1 MDGIFCANFY
11 ESRDDLPACR
21 KTWHAECYECLGQ
34 GKFPVRTTTDEEGN
48 RWFRQ
53 DAREER
59 INKGVRGA
67 HASIPFQCKDC
78 WFPNIEGRPH
88 VSGLD
93 DAYTVCICRANL
105 DAMCGRAVLTI
116 EGHAAAVKRAVRNS
130 RATRKTPTIPPR
142 GPMPLTDNSMA
153 IAVDMLYNSLSAK
166 PRITGERFI
175 QFDSMRRV
183 RATFT
188 LAWESSPAGIKEGST
203 FTSGGMRITVTTC
216 PTQQRWFGLFLKG
229 SESCM
234 GYSSQRNQPL
244 GIGVVAKMLE
254 LVLDK
259 AADQERF
266 SWQGNT

>member
-1 MDGIFCANFY
+1 
-11 ESRDDLPACR
+11 
-21 KTWHAECYECLGQ
+21 
-34 GKFPVRTTTDEEGN
+34 
-48 RWFRQ
+48 
-53 DAREER
+53 
-59 INKGVRGA
+59 
-67 HASIPFQCKDC
+67 
-78 WFPNIEGRPH
+78 
-88 VSGLD
+88 
-93 DAYTVCICRANL
+93 
-105 DAMCGRAVLTI
+105 MCGRAVLTI